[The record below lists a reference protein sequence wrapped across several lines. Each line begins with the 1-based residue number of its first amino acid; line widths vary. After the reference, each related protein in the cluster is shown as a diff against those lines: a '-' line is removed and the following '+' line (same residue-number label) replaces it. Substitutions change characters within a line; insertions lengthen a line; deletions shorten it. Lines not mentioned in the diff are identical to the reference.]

1 LSDVIFDLN
10 AALAE
15 LPVLG
20 FQDGDVIVAEGKKAN
35 GIDFLKSGQVAVD
48 RDGERVADIGEFGF
62 AFGDVAILLDM
73 LALTE
78 TRAVGAVSVY
88 AVRDVEAFSLER
100 PELLLHL
107 TRGMARKM
115 HFMASYLTDIK
126 KQYADEGSHLG
137 MVNEVLNSFLHTKH

>member
-1 LSDVIFDLN
+1 
-10 AALAE
+10 
-15 LPVLG
+15 
-20 FQDGDVIVAEGKKAN
+20 
-35 GIDFLKSGQVAVD
+35 
-48 RDGERVADIGEFGF
+48 
-62 AFGDVAILLDM
+62 
-73 LALTE
+73 
-78 TRAVGAVSVY
+78 
-88 AVRDVEAFSLER
+88 